1 MFRVF
6 RCEEDLLLPLLVSH
20 QLLQSEVAGVED
32 AGHLIDQHLSGL
44 LLLLLLFLVKGLVDQ
59 HVTRLARKDGY
70 LGIFIA
76 C

>member
-1 MFRVF
+1 MFRIF
-6 RCEEDLLLPLLVSH
+6 RCEEDLLLLLLVCH

-32 AGHLIDQHLSGL
+32 GGHLIDQHLSGL

-59 HVTRLARKDGY
+59 HVARLARKDGY
-70 LGIFIA
+70 LGIFVA

>member
-6 RCEEDLLLPLLVSH
+6 RCEVDLLLPLLVSH

-32 AGHLIDQHLSGL
+32 AGDLVDQHLSRFL
-44 LLLLLLFLVKGLVDQ
+44 LLLLITLVKGLVDQ
-59 HVTRLARKDGY
+59 HVARLARKDGY
-70 LGIFIA
+70 LEMFAA

>member
-20 QLLQSEVAGVED
+20 QLLQLEVAGVED
-32 AGHLIDQHLSGL
+32 TGHLVDQHLSSL

-59 HVTRLARKDGY
+59 HVARLARKDGY
-70 LGIFIA
+70 LGIFVA

>member
-32 AGHLIDQHLSGL
+32 TGHLVDQHLSSL

-59 HVTRLARKDGY
+59 HVARLARKDGY
-70 LGIFIA
+70 LGIFVA

>member
-6 RCEEDLLLPLLVSH
+6 CCEVDLLLLLLVSH

-32 AGHLIDQHLSGL
+32 AGDLVDQHLSRFL
-44 LLLLLLFLVKGLVDQ
+44 LLLLILVKGLVDQ
-59 HVTRLARKDGY
+59 HVARLARKDGY
-70 LGIFIA
+70 LEMFAA

>member
-1 MFRVF
+1 MFRIF

-32 AGHLIDQHLSGL
+32 AGHLVDQHLSSL
-44 LLLLLLFLVKGLVDQ
+44 LLLLLLILVKGLVDQ
-59 HVTRLARKDGY
+59 HVARLARKDGY
-70 LGIFIA
+70 LGIFVA

>member
-1 MFRVF
+1 MFRIF

-32 AGHLIDQHLSGL
+32 AGHLVDQHLSSL

-59 HVTRLARKDGY
+59 HVARLARKDGY
-70 LGIFIA
+70 LGTFVA

>member
-6 RCEEDLLLPLLVSH
+6 RCEVDLLLPLLVSH

-32 AGHLIDQHLSGL
+32 AGHLVDQYLYSL
-44 LLLLLLFLVKGLVDQ
+44 LLLILVKGLVDQ
-59 HVTRLARKDGY
+59 HVARLARKDGY
-70 LGIFIA
+70 LGIFVA

>member
-1 MFRVF
+1 MFRIF

-32 AGHLIDQHLSGL
+32 AGHLVDQHLSSL

-59 HVTRLARKDGY
+59 HVARLARKDGY
-70 LGIFIA
+70 LGIFVT